1 MTEIGEIP
9 NEWEIKSLDECTIK
23 ITDGSHSSPIPIEE
37 SSYKICT
44 VANMKKYSLD
54 TENSAKI
61 SEEDYRKLIK
71 NGCGAEQGDVLL
83 SKDGTVGKTLVFSQ
97 ENDNLVFLSS
107 IAIIRTDKNILSGEY
122 LNQYLKDSK
131 TLDRLMNTKTGS
143 AIKRIVLKDIRNTKI
158 VVPKLNEQEKIA
170 SILSTVDEQIDNVY
184 VLIEKNKELKKGL
197 MQILLT
203 KGIGHTKFKKTEIGE
218 IPEEWEI
225 KELSELY
232 SENIRDFGSFS
243 TTKLIEYVEEGIPYL
258 RAENFRENKIVL
270 NSVSYITEEVD
281 KLLDKSHVY
290 DGNILFTKIG
300 NIGCATVYRGELGTR
315 CNSNATIAKIKIDEN
330 IYDSNYIVYFLNSLQ
345 CKRQYI
351 GSIISTPPRIN
362 MGEISKFKIA
372 IPKLYEQTQIASI
385 LLEVDNKI
393 EEYENKKMMF
403 EKLKRGLMQQLL
415 TGIIRVK

>member
-1 MTEIGEIP
+1 M
-9 NEWEIKSLDECTIK
+9 
-23 ITDGSHSSPIPIEE
+23 
-37 SSYKICT
+37 
-44 VANMKKYSLD
+44 
-54 TENSAKI
+54 
-61 SEEDYRKLIK
+61 
-71 NGCGAEQGDVLL
+71 
-83 SKDGTVGKTLVFSQ
+83 
-97 ENDNLVFLSS
+97 
-107 IAIIRTDKNILSGEY
+107 
-122 LNQYLKDSK
+122 
-131 TLDRLMNTKTGS
+131 
-143 AIKRIVLKDIRNTKI
+143 
-158 VVPKLNEQEKIA
+158 
-170 SILSTVDEQIDNVY
+170 
-184 VLIEKNKELKKGL
+184 
-197 MQILLT
+197 T
-203 KGIGHTKFKKTEIGE
+203 KGIGHTKFKNTEIGE

-281 KLLDKSHVY
+281 KLLDKSYVY

-345 CKRQYI
+345 CKKQYI

-372 IPKLYEQTQIASI
+372 IPKLYEQTKIASI
-385 LLEVDNKI
+385 LLKVDSKI
-393 EEYENKKMMF
+393 EEYENKKIMF
-403 EKLKRGLMQQLL
+403 EELKKGLMQQLL
-415 TGIIRVK
+415 TGKTRIC